1 MVSSR
6 RELLASL
13 GAAGLAALAGCSDL
27 LGGDDAPDNP
37 TGLDDTTGAAL
48 DGTPVYLAGNA
59 GSLPDPPTKT
69 DSLSEARVAI
79 ATPDADP
86 GALADAL
93 AGGTTVAFAG
103 DGAADA
109 LQGVLK
115 GVGDDYRYG
124 TETVKDRP
132 VAAVVAVPRSST
144 LDTFHF
150 VDEGG
155 WDDPVLDSVGW
166 TFSSSI
172 PECQTT
178 VPSTALGAGFS
189 SAGTATVAGRL
200 GTGETYLSRTT
211 AQVRRV
217 DDGGRRVRFDTAMHA
232 ARVGGYATARARR
245 VADVANDE
253 TVDGWYPE
261 TGNEAGLS
269 MTNRSDLVEN
279 RLDVAFE
286 PTTDESRAD
295 FTGCCG
301 FNAAGTVG
309 YDHQTTWAFEK
320 DTLLESDRRT
330 GGGIGRGEW
339 HVDTK

>member
-13 GAAGLAALAGCSDL
+13 GAAGLTGLAGCSDL
-27 LGGDDAPDNP
+27 LGGDDGPTNP
-37 TGLDDTTGAAL
+37 TGLAATTDAAL
-48 DGTPVYLAGNA
+48 DGTPVYLAGDA
-59 GSLPDPPTKT
+59 GSLPEPPTTT
-69 DSLSEARVAI
+69 DSLSAARVAI
-79 ATPDADP
+79 ATPNADRE
-86 GALADAL
+86 ALADAL

-103 DGAADA
+103 NGGPDA
-109 LQGVLK
+109 LQAVLRGVREN
-115 GVGDDYRYG
+115 YRYG

-132 VAAVVAVPRSST
+132 VAAVVAVPRSNT

-155 WDDPVLDSVGW
+155 WDDPVLDTVGW
-166 TFSSSI
+166 TFSGSI

-178 VPSTALGAGFS
+178 VPSAALGAGFS
-189 SAGTATVAGRL
+189 LAGTATVVGRL
-200 GTGETYLSRTT
+200 GSGETYLSRTT

-232 ARVGGYATARARR
+232 ARTGGHPIARVRR

-253 TVDGWYPE
+253 AADGWYPE
-261 TGNEAGLS
+261 TGDESGLS
-269 MTNRSDLVEN
+269 MTNDSDPVEN
-279 RLDVAFE
+279 RLDATFE
-286 PTTDESRAD
+286 PSTDDTRAA

-301 FNAAGTVG
+301 FNAAGAVG
-309 YDHQTTWAFEK
+309 YDHRTRWRWEK

-339 HVDTK
+339 HVGTN